1 MKPPNPTNSIVV
13 FTTIICLC
21 LNFSALS
28 QTSIV
33 DSLSYYRQVVNQPQ
47 HAEQLV
53 KAYQFFEQHQQNAL
67 LNDDLGI
74 VAHDVFQL
82 ARIHYKG
89 GFYNESETMAI
100 EALQLVDQ
108 LPDDTYTQDLR
119 KSIYNHLGML
129 YREQQHT
136 GKALE
141 LYNKTMAFAKSPFD
155 SVTVF
160 NNRSNAYKDFKDYKT
175 AKSELQKAYDLLP
188 RLTDTL
194 HQAMVL
200 DNMGYLNFKLKDT
213 TALTL
218 FHRALEL
225 RLLVGDT
232 LKTFS
237 SYHNLAAYYQEKDSS
252 KARAYA
258 SKAYA
263 LSRTLHNLH
272 YQEEALGVLASI
284 DPQRYFIPYKTL
296 RDSIGVAEQLVK
308 NRFATLKYDV
318 SKSELQAEREKARR
332 LQYQTIFFIVLAI
345 SILTIFLIRANAKK
359 RRLLEVYTTET
370 RISKKVHD
378 EIANDVYQMMT
389 TLQTSTPST
398 EVLLDGLEGIYVKTR
413 DISKEHTTI
422 DMDQSFDAVL
432 QDLLLV
438 YQNSDTTIT
447 TLNSEK
453 INWQKLSITKK
464 HAIYR
469 VLQELMTNMKKH
481 SKATNVLVSFSQKR
495 SKIQITYKDNGIG
508 CELQKQTGLQ
518 NAENRIKAIKGTL
531 TFDSEPQK
539 GFQATILI

>member
-1 MKPPNPTNSIVV
+1 
-13 FTTIICLC
+13 
-21 LNFSALS
+21 
-28 QTSIV
+28 
-33 DSLSYYRQVVNQPQ
+33 
-47 HAEQLV
+47 
-53 KAYQFFEQHQQNAL
+53 
-67 LNDDLGI
+67 
-74 VAHDVFQL
+74 
-82 ARIHYKG
+82 
-89 GFYNESETMAI
+89 
-100 EALQLVDQ
+100 
-108 LPDDTYTQDLR
+108 LR
-119 KSIYNHLGML
+119 KSIYNHLGIL

-136 GKALE
+136 DKALE
-141 LYNKTMAFAKSPFD
+141 LYNKTMEFAKSPFD

-252 KARAYA
+252 KARTYA

-296 RDSIGVAEQLVK
+296 RDSVEVAEQLVK

-318 SKSELQAEREKARR
+318 SKSELQAEREKAKRV
-332 LQYQTIFFIVLAI
+332 QYQTVFLIFVAI
-345 SILTIFLIRANAKK
+345 GLFLIFLIRANAKK
-359 RRLLEVYTTET
+359 QRLLDVYTTET

-389 TLQTSTPST
+389 T
-398 EVLLDGLEGIYVKTR
+398 
-413 DISKEHTTI
+413 
-422 DMDQSFDAVL
+422 
-432 QDLLLV
+432 
-438 YQNSDTTIT
+438 
-447 TLNSEK
+447 
-453 INWQKLSITKK
+453 
-464 HAIYR
+464 
-469 VLQELMTNMKKH
+469 
-481 SKATNVLVSFSQKR
+481 
-495 SKIQITYKDNGIG
+495 
-508 CELQKQTGLQ
+508 
-518 NAENRIKAIKGTL
+518 
-531 TFDSEPQK
+531 
-539 GFQATILI
+539 